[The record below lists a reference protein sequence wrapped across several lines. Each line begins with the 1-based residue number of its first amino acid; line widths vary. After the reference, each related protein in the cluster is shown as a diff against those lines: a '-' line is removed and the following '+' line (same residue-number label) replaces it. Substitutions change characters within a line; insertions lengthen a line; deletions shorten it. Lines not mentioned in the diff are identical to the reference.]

1 MQPKLS
7 TKLFAGPSLTTEAVH
22 LIAATNIE
30 LHPPVKR
37 GDFQAL
43 IKEGFLGNLII
54 VDGYFKQLLA
64 IGHYEIRQTLEKG
77 CTVYGL
83 SSMGAI
89 RAYEMESLGMIGFGA
104 VFNWFKQEEDFQDDE
119 VSLLHGPAPDYS
131 TFSEPLVHFRTCV
144 AHLIAEKKLNLE
156 KGNSIIQQLKSLYY
170 GDRTMDLFCQLLQK
184 ETAINPDFIRTNF
197 SKYQIKQLD
206 VIDFLQQKIWE
217 N

>member
-1 MQPKLS
+1 MQPKLP
-7 TKLFAGPSLTTEAVH
+7 TILFAGPSLSPKAQA
-22 LIAATNIE
+22 LIASTDIQLN
-30 LHPPVKR
+30 PPVKR

-43 IKEGFLGNLII
+43 VDQGFLGNLII

-64 IGHYEIRQTLEKG
+64 IGHYEIRQTLENG

-89 RAYEMESLGMIGFGA
+89 RAYEMESLGMIGFGK
-104 VFNWFKQEEDFQDDE
+104 VFDWFKKEEDFQDDE
-119 VSLLHGPAPDYS
+119 VSLLHGVAPDY
-131 TFSEPLVHFRTCV
+131 TPFSEPLVHFRTCV
-144 AHLIAEKKLNLE
+144 ADLISKAKLD
-156 KGNSIIQQLKSLYY
+156 KAAGNWIIRQLKSHYF
-170 GDRTMDLFCQLLQK
+170 GERTMDMFLALIQK
-184 ETAINPDFIRTNF
+184 KSKIDSDFIAQNF